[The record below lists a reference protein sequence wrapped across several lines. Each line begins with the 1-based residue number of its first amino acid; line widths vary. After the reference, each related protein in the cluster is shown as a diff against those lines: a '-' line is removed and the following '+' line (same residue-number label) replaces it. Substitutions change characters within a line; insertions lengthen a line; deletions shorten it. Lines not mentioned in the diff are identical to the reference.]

1 MAEEKQETVVVF
13 EVPEGYRAEQ
23 RLDVYLT
30 EHLANATRS
39 KVQRGVKAGD
49 VSVNGAV
56 QTKVST
62 PVTASDRIECRLHRP
77 PPIEARPEAI
87 PLDVVYEDEALLV
100 VDKPAGLVVHPAY
113 GNRTGTLVNALLHH
127 VGGGSLSFEGDDEEG
142 EDEEGGED
150 EAIGLSTAT
159 AAPRFEGD
167 VTVRPGIVHRLDKGT
182 SGLLVV
188 AKTDTAHAALARQ
201 FMDRTIRRRYLAL
214 VWGMPADAGTVETWL
229 GRDPRDRRKM
239 AVVKEAQGKHAIT
252 HFETVEAM
260 RHTAL
265 VRFRLETGRT
275 HQIRVHARHLGHPI
289 LGDAG
294 YDGNTVRSGPDTGK
308 RRAFFRNLFEA
319 MPRQA
324 LHAATLG
331 FAHPVTGEA
340 VHFEAPLPADMQ
352 HVLDRLR
359 AVEGA

>member
-1 MAEEKQETVVVF
+1 MEEKQETLVVV
-13 EVPEGYRAEQ
+13 EVPEGYHAGQ

-30 EHLANATRS
+30 DYLPNASRA
-39 KVQRGVKAGD
+39 KVQRGIKAGD
-49 VSVNGAV
+49 VSVNGTV

-62 PVTASDRIECRLHRP
+62 PVAANDRIEFVLHRP
-77 PPIEARPEAI
+77 PPIEAKPEAI
-87 PLDVVYEDEALLV
+87 PLDIVFEDDALLV
-100 VDKPAGLVVHPAY
+100 VNKPAGLVVHPAHK
-113 GNRTGTLVNALLHH
+113 NRTGTLVNALLHH
-127 VGGGSLSFEGDDEEG
+127 VGGGTLSFEDEEEGDD
-142 EDEEGGED
+142 DEV
-150 EAIGLSTAT
+150 GLSTAT
-159 AAPRFEGD
+159 AAPRFDGD

-188 AKTDTAHAALARQ
+188 AKTDAAHAALARQ
-201 FMDRTIRRRYLAL
+201 FMDRTTRRRYLAI
-214 VWGMPADAGTVETWL
+214 VWGMPPESGTVETYI
-229 GRDPRDRRKM
+229 GRDVRDRRKM
-239 AVVKEAQGKHAIT
+239 AVVPEDRGKHAVT

-265 VRFRLETGRT
+265 VQFRLETGRT

-289 LGDAG
+289 LGDET
-294 YDGNTVRSGPDTGK
+294 YDGTAIRSGLDSGK
-308 RRAFFRNLFEA
+308 RRQFFRNLFEV

-331 FAHPVTGEA
+331 FTHPTTGEA
-340 VHFEAPLPADMQ
+340 LDFAAPLPDDMQ